1 MGALD
6 LRLRVSNLHFR
17 FFIMLKIMI
26 LGNLGND
33 AHVRVAGQSKFVSF
47 DVCHS
52 EKWTDK
58 STGAIT
64 ERSQWVSCTLDGDG
78 GALLQYLKK
87 GTKVFVMGELRT
99 RVYQTRDGS
108 YAAGVECRVRQ
119 LELCGGAKEDDR
131 PF

>member
-1 MGALD
+1 MGAPY
-6 LRLRVSNLHFR
+6 LRLRLLNLHFR
-17 FFIMLKIMI
+17 IYIMLKIML

-33 AHVRVAGQSKFVSF
+33 AHVRVASQSKFVSF

-52 EKWTDK
+52 EKWTDRT
-58 STGAIT
+58 TGAIN

-78 GALLQYLKK
+78 GALLQFLKK

-108 YAAGVECRVRQ
+108 YAAGIECRVRQ
-119 LELCGGAKEDDR
+119 LELCGSQKEDER